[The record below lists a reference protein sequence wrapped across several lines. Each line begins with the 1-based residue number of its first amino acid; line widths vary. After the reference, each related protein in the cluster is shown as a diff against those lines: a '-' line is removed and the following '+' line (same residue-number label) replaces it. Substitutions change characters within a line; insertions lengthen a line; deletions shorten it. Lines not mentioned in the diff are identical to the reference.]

1 MKLESTVM
9 PTHLPRQRKA
19 LGPTTL
25 SKLPKLAAFAFAFA
39 VAAVRPAP
47 VAFAAPAAKPLP
59 IGLCTMEIDKAKAAG
74 FDYAELGVKTFTSM
88 SDEDWAKFQAKHKE
102 IGLPTPVAN
111 NFIPAELKVVGP
123 EVDEAKILDYVK
135 KALDRSKQLGIK
147 IIVFGSGGSRK
158 VPDGFSKDEA
168 HKQLVTIAK
177 KIAPEAKKRGIVIA
191 VEPLQS
197 NETNIINSAAEGLEW
212 VKAVGHPNFAL
223 MVDFYHLSLEKE
235 DPAILVKAANQIKH
249 FHIANPHGRA
259 WPLSSEEFD
268 YSGFFENMRKSH
280 YRGRISVEGKTSKF
294 DEEAP
299 KTIAFLREATVS
311 GPKPPSDPS
320 VNVVTRPAPG
330 GAAKAAGTT
339 PSDTVPSAPP
349 NGAAPAK
356 AVAPAKPATPSPA
369 PAVPAK

>member
-9 PTHLPRQRKA
+9 PTRLPRPRMP
-19 LGPTTL
+19 LCLTGL
-25 SKLPKLAAFAFAFA
+25 MA
-39 VAAVRPAP
+39 VAALAFNLTGPAP
-47 VAFAAPAAKPLP
+47 AFAAAKPLP

-74 FDYAELGVKTFTSM
+74 FDYAELGVKTFTAM

-102 IGLPTPVAN
+102 LGLPTPVAN
-111 NFIPAELKVVGP
+111 NFIPTELKVVGP
-123 EVDEAKILDYVK
+123 EVDEAKVLEYVK

-147 IIVFGSGGSRK
+147 TIVFGSGGARK

-168 HKQLVTIAK
+168 HKQLIAIAK
-177 KIAPEAKKRGIVIA
+177 KIAPEAKKRGIVVA

-235 DPAILVKAANQIKH
+235 DPAILVTAAKYIKH

-259 WPLSSEEFD
+259 WPLSSDEFD
-268 YSGFFENMRKSH
+268 YSGFFENMRKSK
-280 YRGRISVEGKTSKF
+280 YKGRISVEGKTSKF

-299 KTIAFLREATVS
+299 KTIAFLREATIA
-311 GPKPPSDPS
+311 GPKPPTDPS
-320 VNVVTRPAPG
+320 VNVVTRPAP
-330 GAAKAAGTT
+330 AAA
-339 PSDTVPSAPP
+339 
-349 NGAAPAK
+349 
-356 AVAPAKPATPSPA
+356 AKPATPTPTDGVPTAPKGGAQATPPSPA
-369 PAVPAK
+369 APPAPPAATPPAK

>member
-1 MKLESTVM
+1 MKPESTALPSRM
-9 PTHLPRQRKA
+9 PRLRRRQSLGLMLSLA
-19 LGPTTL
+19 LGAGL
-25 SKLPKLAAFAFAFA
+25 STAAAN
-39 VAAVRPAP
+39 VY
-47 VAFAAPAAKPLP
+47 AAKPAKPLQV
-59 IGLCTMEIDKAKAAG
+59 GLCTMEIDKAKAAG

-88 SDEDWAKFQAKHKE
+88 SDEEWAKFQAKHKE
-102 IGLPTPVAN
+102 LGLPTPVAN

-123 EVDEAKILDYVK
+123 EVDEGKVMEYVG

-147 IIVFGSGGSRK
+147 TIVFGSGGSRK

-168 HKQLVTIAK
+168 HKQLIAIAK
-177 KIAPEAKKRGIVIA
+177 KIAPEAKKRGIVVA

-212 VKAVGHPNFAL
+212 VKAVNHPNFAL

-235 DPAILVKAANQIKH
+235 DPAILVTAAKYIKH

-268 YSGFFENMRKSH
+268 YSSFFENMRKSH
-280 YRGRISVEGKTSKF
+280 YSGRISVEGKTGKF

-299 KTIAFLREATVS
+299 KTLAFLRAATVE

-320 VNVVTRPAPG
+320 VNVVSRPAPG
-330 GAAKAAGTT
+330 GAPKPAAPPKPAGAT
-339 PSDTVPSAPP
+339 PADTVPTAPP
-349 NGAAPAK
+349 APAAKPSAPAK
-356 AVAPAKPATPSPA
+356 
-369 PAVPAK
+369 